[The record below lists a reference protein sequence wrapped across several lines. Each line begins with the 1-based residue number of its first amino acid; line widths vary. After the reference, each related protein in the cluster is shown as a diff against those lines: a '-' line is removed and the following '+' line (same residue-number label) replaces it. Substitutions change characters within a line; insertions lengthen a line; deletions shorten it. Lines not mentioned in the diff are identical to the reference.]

1 MASVLNPRIPADPFG
16 LGLTPYMDLPDLP
29 DLPELGGLQRALAR
43 ESRQRGIDL
52 GSMEGATSAASFED
66 PSSAKLTSARG
77 TIMVYL
83 GAEER
88 RFYISIADVQHS
100 WTEGATDDVGA
111 VVEVAD
117 AWRNGVTLRELN
129 SRFPFME
136 YSDLAQAY
144 EDGDPVAIQ
153 WGALLHGDEFAEY
166 RQLTRE
172 VYADERLR
180 SLFPF
185 YSMGMLRL
193 SKDHTSRQAGEIRIS
208 PLRGGGYRVGS
219 TASDG
224 ATHVEDVSHTVEA
237 AVALLDGL

>member
-1 MASVLNPRIPADPFG
+1 M
-16 LGLTPYMDLPDLP
+16 TEDLYPDLV
-29 DLPELGGLQRALAR
+29 ELGGLQRALTQA
-43 ESRQRGIDL
+43 SQQSGVDL
-52 GSMEGATSAASFED
+52 GAIEGATSAPFED
-66 PSSAKLTSARG
+66 PNSAKLTSGRG
-77 TIMVYL
+77 TIMIYL

-88 RFYISIADVQHS
+88 RFYISIADVQHA
-100 WTEGATDDVGA
+100 WTEGVTDDLAA

-117 AWRNGVTLRELN
+117 LWRNGVTLRELN

-136 YSDLAQAY
+136 YGELAQAY

-153 WGALLHGDEFAEY
+153 WGTLLHDDEYAEY
-166 RQLTRE
+166 RPLTRE
-172 VYADERLR
+172 VHADERLR
-180 SLFPF
+180 ALFPF

-224 ATHVEDVSHTVEA
+224 ETHVEHMSHTVEA